1 MGIEETFQISVYR
14 MTQYCLDF
22 MACAQTDARM
32 SNNINYRVAQKVS
45 HYQIIK
51 KIVLKHVNE
60 IIFICQIKE

>member
-45 HYQIIK
+45 H
-51 KIVLKHVNE
+51 
-60 IIFICQIKE
+60 